1 MTVSLKGIS
10 KENLD
15 ELLSL
20 DVSEDQKA
28 YVSSVSK
35 FSHIIFAFSL
45 PVCMTVVC
53 NCFVNNGLSRLKI
66 SHTYGTMMLEKYLCK
81 QFDKP

>member
-1 MTVSLKGIS
+1 MTVSLKGIN

-35 FSHIIFAFSL
+35 FSHIIFVFSL
-45 PVCMTVVC
+45 PICTTVVC
-53 NCFVNNGLSRLKI
+53 NCFVNNGLSILKI
-66 SHTYGTMMLEKYLCK
+66 SHTYGTMMLEK
-81 QFDKP
+81 